1 MMMSLNNPKHD
12 RFLWK
17 PAVMAMILLAY
28 FEAPGQT
35 AEEFKI
41 QRYQMVSNQL
51 AARGISGSKVLEA
64 FRKVARHEFVPYEY
78 RRFSYADQPLPIG
91 EGQTISQP
99 YIVAYMTEILDIRP
113 GDKVLEIGT
122 GSGYQAAI
130 LAEVEAEVYSIEV
143 IEPLATRAKDVLNS
157 LGYKNI
163 HLKTGDGY
171 QGWEENAPYDA
182 ILVTC
187 SPSKIPEPLKL
198 QLAEGGRMVIPVGR
212 QHDIQFLY
220 LLEKHKGKIRQKNV
234 LPVRFVPM
242 IDEKGKTY

>member
-1 MMMSLNNPKHD
+1 MMIFENNLRVD
-12 RFLWK
+12 RFLWNL
-17 PAVMAMILLAY
+17 AVMAMIFLAY
-28 FEAPGQT
+28 FEATGQT
-35 AEEFKI
+35 AAEYKT
-41 QRYQMVSNQL
+41 QRYYMVSNQL
-51 AARGISGSKVLEA
+51 AGRGISDSMVLEA
-64 FRKVARHEFVPYEY
+64 FRNVLRHEFVPQEY
-78 RRFSYADQPLPIG
+78 RRYAYADQPLPIG

-99 YIVAYMTEILDIRP
+99 YIVAYMTEILNIQP

-130 LAEVEAEVYSIEV
+130 LAEVKAEVFTIEV
-143 IEPLATRAKDVLNS
+143 IEPLANRAKEILNS

-187 SPSKIPEPLKL
+187 SPSRIPEPLKQ
-198 QLAEGGRMVIPVGR
+198 QLAEGGRMIIPVGR

-220 LLEKHKGKIRQKNV
+220 LLEKRNGKIRQKNV